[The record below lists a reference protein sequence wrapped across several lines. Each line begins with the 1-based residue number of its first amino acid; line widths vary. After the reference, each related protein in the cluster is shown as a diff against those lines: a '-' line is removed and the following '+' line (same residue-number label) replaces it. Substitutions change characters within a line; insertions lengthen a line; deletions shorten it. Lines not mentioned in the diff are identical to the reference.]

1 MAVLL
6 DSGILYASYD
16 RGDDWHSRAIAILKR
31 EKGQL
36 IVPAPVIPE
45 VDHLFGLRLGE
56 RARFE
61 FYQALAEGHYF
72 VADLERERYG
82 RVLELNRQ
90 FATLSLGFVD
100 AAVVAIAE
108 QLGVRRIAT
117 TDRRDFG
124 PLASALS
131 LVLLPQDAG

>member
-16 RGDDWHSRAIAILKR
+16 RADDWHGRAVAIIKR
-31 EKGQL
+31 EKGEL

-61 FYQALAEGHYF
+61 FYRALAEGHYF
-72 VADLERERYG
+72 VADLERERYA
-82 RVLELNRQ
+82 RILELNRQ
-90 FATLSLGFVD
+90 FSSLSLGFVD

-117 TDRRDFG
+117 TDRRDFE
-124 PLASALS
+124 PLAPALS
-131 LVLLPQDAG
+131 LVLLPGG

>member
-1 MAVLL
+1 MAVIL

-16 RGDDWHSRAIAILKR
+16 RGDDWHERAAAVLKS

-36 IVPAPVIPE
+36 IVPAPVIAE
-45 VDHLFGLRLGE
+45 VDHFLSLRLGE
-56 RARFE
+56 GARID
-61 FYQALAEGHYF
+61 FYQALAEGDYF
-72 VADLERERYG
+72 VADLARERYG

-90 FATLSLGFVD
+90 FASLSLGFVD
-100 AAVVAIAE
+100 AAVVAIGE

-117 TDRRDFG
+117 SDLRDFE

-131 LVLLPQDAG
+131 LVLVPEN